1 MIRKMFLGVV
11 AATLLTG
18 SAFAKDTYKPLD
30 GDPKIINFGIIS
42 TESTMSLREQWVPF
56 LKDMEKALG
65 MKVKPFFAQ
74 DYAGIIEAMRFGKVT
89 VAWFG
94 NKSGLEAVDR
104 SGAEVF
110 AQQSNAD
117 GSRGYYSLILTN
129 VDNKNVNSLEDMF
142 KQCGKGKD
150 FGIGDP
156 NSTSGYLVPSYYV
169 FANNNI
175 VPNECFKTVRNAN
188 HETNL
193 MAVANK
199 QVDYASN
206 NTEQMERTHKR
217 DPKAFAKV
225 KYIWKSPR
233 IPSDPMTYRKD
244 LSPELKDKISAF
256 FLAYGRLGPN
266 AAAELK
272 TLNSM
277 SGGLGP
283 FHRSS
288 NAQLYPV
295 RQLKLFKEK
304 LKIEGNANMD
314 AARKKA
320 KIAEIDKQLQ
330 ELEVL
335 SASSM
340 GVAAN

>member
-1 MIRKMFLGVV
+1 MIRKMLLGAV
-11 AATLLTG
+11 AATLLTS
-18 SAFAKDTYKPLD
+18 SAFAKDMFKPLD
-30 GDPKIINFGIIS
+30 GDPKVLNFGIIS

-56 LKDMEKALG
+56 LKDMEKALD

-89 VAWFG
+89 VAWYG

-104 SGAEVF
+104 AGAEVF
-110 AQQSNAD
+110 AQQTHAD
-117 GSRGYYSLILTN
+117 GSRGYYSLILTH
-129 VDNKNVNSLEDMF
+129 VDNKDVNSLEDMF

-169 FANNNI
+169 FAKHHI
-175 VPNECFKTVRNAN
+175 DPKKCFKTVRNAN

-199 QVDYASN
+199 QVDYAAN
-206 NTEQMERTHKR
+206 NTEQLERTKKR
-217 DPKAFAKV
+217 NPEAYSKV
-225 KYIWKSPR
+225 KVIWKSPL

-244 LSPELKDKISAF
+244 LSPELKDKLSAF

-266 AAAELK
+266 TANELK
-272 TLNSM
+272 TLNGI
-277 SGGLGP
+277 SGGLGK
-283 FHRSS
+283 FHRSN
-288 NAQLYPV
+288 NAQLYPI
-295 RQLKLFKEK
+295 RQLKLFKQK
-304 LKIEGNANMD
+304 LKIQNNPNMD
-314 AARKKA
+314 PATKKS

-335 SASSM
+335 STSPM
-340 GVAAN
+340 GVAAD